1 MITPG
6 QILGQYHILDKLGEG
21 GMGAVYKAEQPAIKR
36 VVVVK
41 VLSANVADNRDM
53 LERFKRE
60 LDIIARLEHPHI
72 LPVYDFGEFEGS
84 PYIVMRYMGGGS
96 LLDRLQARNLS
107 REELLRAF
115 DQIAQALEYA
125 HERTII
131 HRDLKP
137 ANVLLDESGNAYLA
151 DFGLAKALE
160 GSQELTKTGSILGT
174 PAYMSPEQ
182 ARGDK
187 LDQRS
192 DVYSL
197 AIMAYE
203 ALAGQQPFQGKST
216 WDLIRLQIT
225 ATPPSIVSINPE
237 LPFEVESVINAAL
250 SKNPADRPATV
261 VEFVRALRTAL
272 ASADSEGLAGTA
284 SSAYPST
291 RAAVAPLTAAQ
302 SRAASM
308 RSARASAAPVAPAS
322 AAAARSQ
329 AAASAPAI
337 PRSAAIAVPAVLL
350 LVLIGGVAVVAVLG
364 IGAYIFRDKLF
375 PPSAATYAVGDSPR
389 AVLTDGSAL
398 WVANGFDNSVT
409 QLQAT
414 NCTATADS
422 CGQALATYPVDELP
436 VAIVEADGKLWVAS
450 ALNSKLTALDKTS
463 GATLLQVD
471 LPNVPTAMIGTS
483 DALWIANQFGNTVT
497 KVDFAGNVV
506 ADFSVSGG
514 PVALAFL
521 DGIIWVATPAN
532 NEVVGITPA
541 DGTVVASVALEG
553 QPVALVAT
561 TDYVWAA
568 IADKNQVVAIESQY
582 QSVHST
588 LNVGASPV
596 ALMFD
601 GQRVWSANQGDNT
614 LSKIDPKSFSV
625 TSTVKLSAKPYALA
639 ASTCGDAC
647 RDIWVASEASDS
659 VLRVRVP

>member
-41 VLSANVADNRDM
+41 VLSASVADNRDM

-84 PYIVMRYMGGGS
+84 PYIVMRFMGGGS
-96 LLDRLQARNLS
+96 LLDRLQQRNLS
-107 REELLRAF
+107 RDELLKCF
-115 DQIAQALEYA
+115 DQIAEALAYA

-137 ANVLLDESGNAYLA
+137 ANVLLDERGNAYLA

-203 ALAGQQPFQGKST
+203 ALAGQQPFRGNST
-216 WDLIRLQIT
+216 WDLIRQQIT

-237 LPFEVESVINAAL
+237 LPFEVEEVINAAL
-250 SKNPADRPATV
+250 SKDPAERPATV
-261 VEFVRALRTAL
+261 IEFVRALRTAL
-272 ASADSEGLAGTA
+272 ASARSDGLAAAA

-291 RAAVAPLTAAQ
+291 RAAVAPPTAAQ

-308 RSARASAAPVAPAS
+308 RGSRASAAVAPAS
-322 AAAARSQ
+322 AARSQ
-329 AAASAPAI
+329 AAASASAPAI

-350 LVLIGGVAVVAVLG
+350 LVLLGGVALVAVLG
-364 IGAYIFRDKLF
+364 IGAYIFRNQLF
-375 PPSAATYAVGDSPR
+375 PPSAATYTVGDSPR
-389 AVLTDGSAL
+389 AVLSDGASL
-398 WVANGFDNSVT
+398 WVANGFDNSVA

-414 NCTATADS
+414 NCTATAAS
-422 CGQALATYPVDELP
+422 CGQALATYPVDDLP
-436 VAIVEADGKLWVAS
+436 VAIADADGKLWVAS
-450 ALNSKLTALDKTS
+450 ALNSKLTALDRNS
-463 GATLLQVD
+463 GAVVMQVD
-471 LPNVPTAMIGTS
+471 LPNVPSAMISTS
-483 DALWIANQFGNTVT
+483 DALWIANQFGNSVT
-497 KVDFAGNVV
+497 KVDFAGNIV
-506 ADFSVSGG
+506 ADFPVPGG
-514 PVALAFL
+514 PVALAFM
-521 DGIIWVATPAN
+521 DGTIWVATPNN
-532 NEVVGITPA
+532 NEVIGILPA
-541 DGTVVASVALEG
+541 DGTVVANVPLEG
-553 QPVALVAT
+553 QPVALAAT
-561 TDYVWAA
+561 PGYVWAA
-568 IADKNQVVAIESQY
+568 VADKNQVVAIESQY
-582 QSVHST
+582 QTVHST
-588 LNVGASPV
+588 LNVGQSPV
-596 ALMFD
+596 ALMSD
-601 GQRVWSANQGDNT
+601 GLHVWSANQGDST
-614 LSKIDPKSFSV
+614 LSQIDPSSFSV
-625 TSTVKLSAKPYALA
+625 TATIKLNAKPYALA
-639 ASTCGDAC
+639 ASVCGGNC
-647 RDIWVASEASDS
+647 RDIWIASEASDS